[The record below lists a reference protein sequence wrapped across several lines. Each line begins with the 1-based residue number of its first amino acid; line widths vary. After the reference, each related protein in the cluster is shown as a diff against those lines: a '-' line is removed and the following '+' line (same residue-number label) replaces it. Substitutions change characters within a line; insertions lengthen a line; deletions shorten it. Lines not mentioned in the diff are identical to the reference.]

1 MTDFC
6 STWRNHTSH
15 PVIDFAACR
24 CDGEDSAGFS
34 AHKGCTDSAARVVGI
49 IGPFIVIVAVVCWFR
64 GVRRGL
70 DDIFFWSVAL
80 LCAVPAVLYWLLYYS
95 TRALKW
101 STAYGDVC
109 LDWVIV
115 HPLIQLLR
123 LAIKRS
129 STPIA
134 QQPILPRELCDII
147 IAFCED
153 QSSLL
158 ACSLVCV
165 AWVPASR
172 RELHIELR
180 FTSHERTIRL
190 GRLLRSPLET
200 LSPWLDCTG
209 IEFGGKRYRQQ
220 WRLLYLLKLKGFQPQ
235 RATIW
240 RRGRLTPHLLHI
252 YPDLQSLTFHVA
264 PCNDTDMWLQQADEL
279 CMFLTTVLGFKHLR
293 SLTIEINPEHVDMF
307 LSFIPSNYHL
317 NTSETLPVSR
327 LSLGG
332 RWINSLLIWLQS
344 RCHMLETLDIHTIAG
359 WSTGGSSAVF
369 LLESLMRTN
378 WQTLK
383 HLHLVVS
390 SFDAPLNL
398 SSLKH
403 LISIHLFL
411 ELEAQTSG
419 SVDCAMKTLQ
429 MLDSSHRLKELR
441 LLSSTL
447 NFTDSHAATFD
458 EIILGTLGLMPVTK
472 ESNLHSYVGTAER

>member
-15 PVIDFAACR
+15 PLIEFAACR

-34 AHKGCTDSAARVVGI
+34 AHKGCTHSAARVVGI

-64 GVRRGL
+64 GVRRGSEEIL
-70 DDIFFWSVAL
+70 IWSVAFL
-80 LCAVPAVLYWLLYYS
+80 FLPAVLLYWLFYCLMII
-95 TRALKW
+95 LKW

-109 LDWVIV
+109 LDRVILL
-115 HPLIQLLR
+115 PLIQSLR
-123 LAIKRS
+123 LAMKRS
-129 STPIA
+129 SPPIIA
-134 QQPILPRELCDII
+134 QHPILPRELCDII

-153 QSSLL
+153 QSLLL

-172 RELHIELR
+172 KQLHILR

-200 LSPWLDCTG
+200 LSPWVDCTG

-252 YPDLQSLTFHVA
+252 YPDLQSLTFHVV
-264 PCNDTDMWLQQADEL
+264 PCNDPETSWIEPADEL
-279 CMFLTTVLGFKHLR
+279 CTFLTTVLRFKHLR
-293 SLTIEINPEHVDMF
+293 SLTIEINLERMY
-307 LSFIPSNYHL
+307 LSPTDYHL

-332 RWINSLLIWLQS
+332 RWNTDLLEWLQS
-344 RCHMLETLDIHTIAG
+344 RCRRLETLDIHTIAG
-359 WSTGGSSAVF
+359 WSTGGPSAV
-369 LLESLMRTN
+369 ESLMRSN
-378 WQTLK
+378 WQTLT
-383 HLHLVVS
+383 HLNLVVP

-403 LISIHLFL
+403 LTSIHLLF
-411 ELEAQTSG
+411 ELEAQTSR

-429 MLDSSHRLKELR
+429 TLDSSHRLKELR
-441 LLSSTL
+441 LQSSTL
-447 NFTDSHAATFD
+447 NFTDSHSATFD
-458 EIILGTLGLMPVTK
+458 EIILARNVDDLLRPDVGGT
-472 ESNLHSYVGTAER
+472 